1 MGVVE
6 VAGFVAL
13 AALLFLIERIFKWL
27 QRCNLTGS
35 ILRSETGEAV
45 SPLASVMPGT
55 SQGHHHAGVHHSGF
69 GDHGGFDGGH
79 GH

>member
-1 MGVVE
+1 MGVAE

-13 AALLFLIERIFKWL
+13 AALLFSIEIVFNWL
-27 QRCNLTGS
+27 RRRNLTGS
-35 ILRSETGEAV
+35 ILRSEAGEAV
-45 SPLASVMPGT
+45 SPLASTMPDT

-69 GDHGGFDGGH
+69 GDHGGFDGGQ